1 MGQEE
6 VVAGKWG
13 QLNLNNNKKKKKKQN
28 KKDKAVRIMSLD
40 LVYHT

>member
-13 QLNLNNNKKKKKKQN
+13 QLNLNNNKKKKKQN